1 MRMPSLPKSLLPL
14 LACLVAA
21 NPAAAR
27 PAGELVGDLRDYA
40 LAPLHWDA
48 ADWSRAGIAAAAVAA
63 AYSVDGRVREHFVD
77 GGVPAG
83 RDPHS
88 LRDAAPLLALTA
100 GTYAIG
106 KLRHDDATASIGFDM
121 AEATALGLLSSTVLK
136 AATRRDRPNES
147 SSRSGWGE
155 GGDSFPS
162 GHTTAAFAAAQV
174 FADRMPRE
182 AWGWRALAYGLA
194 GATAYARLD
203 GNVHWLS
210 DTVAGAALGMATG
223 RFVSGRHDGDA
234 RPQRVTMMVAP
245 LDHGAM
251 LNFSVR
257 TD

>member
-1 MRMPSLPKSLLPL
+1 
-14 LACLVAA
+14 
-21 NPAAAR
+21 
-27 PAGELVGDLRDYA
+27 
-40 LAPLHWDA
+40 
-48 ADWSRAGIAAAAVAA
+48 
-63 AYSVDGRVREHFVD
+63 
-77 GGVPAG
+77 
-83 RDPHS
+83 
-88 LRDAAPLLALTA
+88 
-100 GTYAIG
+100 
-106 KLRHDDATASIGFDM
+106 
-121 AEATALGLLSSTVLK
+121 
-136 AATRRDRPNES
+136 
-147 SSRSGWGE
+147 
-155 GGDSFPS
+155 
-162 GHTTAAFAAAQV
+162 
-174 FADRMPRE
+174 MPRE

>member
-1 MRMPSLPKSLLPL
+1 MRMRTLSSCLALS
-14 LACLVAA
+14 LACLLAA
-21 NPAAAR
+21 QPAAAR
-27 PAGELVGDLRDYA
+27 SAGDYLGDVRDYA

-48 ADWSRAGIAAAAVAA
+48 DDWSRAGIAAAAVAA
-63 AYSVDGRVREHFVD
+63 AYSVDGRVREHFVA

-106 KLRHDDATASIGFDM
+106 KLRHDDGTASIGVDM

-136 AATRRDRPNES
+136 AATGRDRPNETV
-147 SSRSGWGE
+147 SRSAWGE

-162 GHTTAAFAAAQV
+162 GHATAAFAAAQV
-174 FADRMPRE
+174 FVDRMPRE
-182 AWGWRALAYGLA
+182 AWGWRVLAYGLA
-194 GATAYARLD
+194 GATVYARLD
-203 GNVHWLS
+203 GNVHWFS

-223 RFVSGRHDGDA
+223 RFVSGRRGHDS
-234 RPQRVTMMVAP
+234 RPSRVTMAVAP
-245 LDHGAM
+245 LEHGAM
-251 LNFSVR
+251 LNFAVR